1 LTHSATSQS
10 EHSLCIL
17 RFGFN
22 GLPHSLHN
30 TGIIKNRKVRKYKNQ
45 LQSQNLLHAVMIFS
59 FVNNNPENIKHTPI
73 IIHFNGKFKGNLA
86 MMKNQDKIP
95 FSCSS
100 NSF

>member
-1 LTHSATSQS
+1 
-10 EHSLCIL
+10 
-17 RFGFN
+17 
-22 GLPHSLHN
+22 
-30 TGIIKNRKVRKYKNQ
+30 
-45 LQSQNLLHAVMIFS
+45 MIFS

-86 MMKNQDKIP
+86 MMENQDKIP